1 LIDPTLKARIEAL
14 ETRVLRE
21 VLERHRW
28 NKSHAAAE
36 LGLSRVGPSA
46 KIERYGLAKRSE

>member
-1 LIDPTLKARIEAL
+1 MIDPTLKARIEAL